1 MTEDNGPEK
10 RNMSKQDGLLRLIVH
25 FANYDIMSISIT
37 LTIKGVV
44 VAGRLVGYKRY
55 YDGIIKSLSNA
66 KIITD
71 ELDEIASKSKDK
83 IVELFEEMKD
93 IATQEKNDELT
104 FIHLDN
110 AVLLN
115 DSSGNLLYPN
125 YWRLRIDSVDGYMIG
140 ASEKYA

>member
-10 RNMSKQDGLLRLIVH
+10 RNMSKQDGSLRLIVH

-37 LTIKGVV
+37 LTVKGVV

-104 FIHLDN
+104 FIHLEN
-110 AVLLN
+110 AVVLN

-140 ASEKYA
+140 ASEKYT

>member
-1 MTEDNGPEK
+1 MTEDNSPEK

-37 LTIKGVV
+37 LTVKGVV

-71 ELDEIASKSKDK
+71 ELDEIVSKSKDK

-104 FIHLDN
+104 FIHLEN
-110 AVLLN
+110 AVVLN

>member
-1 MTEDNGPEK
+1 MTEDNSPEK

-37 LTIKGVV
+37 LTVKGVV

-104 FIHLDN
+104 FIHLEN
-110 AVLLN
+110 AVVLN

>member
-37 LTIKGVV
+37 LTVKGVV

-104 FIHLDN
+104 FIHLEN
-110 AVLLN
+110 AVVLN

-125 YWRLRIDSVDGYMIG
+125 YWRLRIDSVNGYMIG

>member
-37 LTIKGVV
+37 LTVKGVV

-71 ELDEIASKSKDK
+71 ELDEIVSKSKDK

-104 FIHLDN
+104 FIHLEN
-110 AVLLN
+110 AVVLN

-125 YWRLRIDSVDGYMIG
+125 YWRLRIDSVDGYMI
-140 ASEKYA
+140 

>member
-10 RNMSKQDGLLRLIVH
+10 RSMSKQDGLPRLIVH
-25 FANYDIMSISIT
+25 FANNDIMSISIT
-37 LTIKGVV
+37 LTVKGVV

-66 KIITD
+66 KVITD
-71 ELDEIASKSKDK
+71 GSDVISPKSKDK

-93 IATQEKNDELT
+93 IATQEKDELT
-104 FIHLDN
+104 FIHLEN
-110 AVLLN
+110 AVVLN

>member
-1 MTEDNGPEK
+1 MFVGPAIL
-10 RNMSKQDGLLRLIVH
+10 SLVAFPLVIFPSIVALLPQSCAYTRH
-25 FANYDIMSISIT
+25 ES
-37 LTIKGVV
+37 
-44 VAGRLVGYKRY
+44 
-55 YDGIIKSLSNA
+55 
-66 KIITD
+66 
-71 ELDEIASKSKDK
+71 DEISSKSKDK

-104 FIHLDN
+104 FIHLEN
-110 AVLLN
+110 AVVLN

>member
-37 LTIKGVV
+37 LTVKGVV

-93 IATQEKNDELT
+93 IATQEKKDELT
-104 FIHLDN
+104 FIDLEN
-110 AVLLN
+110 AVVLN
-115 DSSGNLLYPN
+115 DSSGNLFYPN
-125 YWRLRIDSVDGYMIG
+125 YWSLRIDSVDGYMI
-140 ASEKYA
+140 

>member
-104 FIHLDN
+104 FIHLEN
-110 AVLLN
+110 AVVLN

>member
-37 LTIKGVV
+37 LTVKGVV

-104 FIHLDN
+104 FIHLEN
-110 AVLLN
+110 AVVLN